1 MSVLNVALAKGRLA
15 DISMDY
21 FRAAG
26 ISCPEFDDPKRK
38 LILSDESGIV
48 RFFLGKPSDIP
59 TFVEYG
65 AADIGIVGKDTL
77 LEEERDLFEVL
88 DLGFARCKM
97 SVAGPVGQKE
107 RWEKKTRKKVATKY
121 PHIAEKYFREQRRE
135 RVEII
140 KINGSVE
147 LAPITGLSDVIV
159 DIVQSGATLDA
170 NGLVIY
176 EDVVTD
182 ISARMVVNKVSM
194 KTKNEMIVRLIRDF
208 KAELLKKNQ
217 L

>member
-1 MSVLNVALAKGRLA
+1 MDVLNVALAKGRLA
-15 DISMDY
+15 ELSME
-21 FRAAG
+21 FFKKSG

-38 LILSDESGIV
+38 LILTDESGKI

-77 LEEERDLFEVL
+77 LEEERDLYEVL
-88 DLGFARCKM
+88 NLGFAACRMC
-97 SVAGPVGQKE
+97 VAGPVEKKAT
-107 RWEKKTRKKVATKY
+107 WEKKSRKKVATKY
-121 PHIAEKYFREQRRE
+121 PHIAEKYFREQRLE

-147 LAPITGLSDVIV
+147 LGPITGLADVIV

-170 NGLVIY
+170 NGLEIY

-194 KTKNEMIVRLIRDF
+194 KTKNEMIVGLIRDF
-208 KAELLKKNQ
+208 KEELLQRSK
-217 L
+217 

>member
-1 MSVLNVALAKGRLA
+1 MKTLNVALAKGRLA
-15 DISMDY
+15 DLSMEF
-21 FRAAG
+21 FRKSG
-26 ISCPEFDDPKRK
+26 IVCPEFDDPKRK
-38 LILSDESGIV
+38 LILTDESGGV
-48 RFFLGKPSDIP
+48 RFFLRKPSDIP

-88 DLGFARCKM
+88 DLGFGRCRM
-97 SVAGPVGQKE
+97 CVAGPVGKQE
-107 RWEKKTRKKVATKY
+107 LWEKNQRKKVATKY
-121 PHIAEKYFREQRRE
+121 PHIAEKYFREERSE

-147 LAPITGLSDVIV
+147 LAPITGLADVIV

-176 EDVVTD
+176 EDVIQD

-194 KTKNEMIVRLIRDF
+194 KTKNEMIVKLIRDF
-208 KAELLKKNQ
+208 KKELE
-217 L
+217 

>member
-1 MSVLNVALAKGRLA
+1 MKTLNVALAKGRLA
-15 DISMDY
+15 DLSMEF
-21 FRAAG
+21 FRKSG
-26 ISCPEFDDPKRK
+26 IVCPEFNDPRRK
-38 LILSDESGIV
+38 LILTDESGSV

-88 DLGFARCKM
+88 NLGFGRCRM
-97 SVAGPVGQKE
+97 CVAGPLGKQSL
-107 RWEKKTRKKVATKY
+107 WEKNPRKKVATKY
-121 PHIAEKYFREQRRE
+121 PHIAEKYFREERLE

-147 LAPITGLSDVIV
+147 LAPITGLADVIV

-176 EDVVTD
+176 EDVVRD

-194 KTKNEMIVRLIRDF
+194 KTKNEMIVKLIRDF
-208 KAELLKKNQ
+208 KKELE
-217 L
+217 

>member
-1 MSVLNVALAKGRLA
+1 MEVLNVALAKGRLA
-15 DISMDY
+15 DKAMEFFKISGVD
-21 FRAAG
+21 
-26 ISCPEFDDPKRK
+26 CPEFDDPKRK
-38 LILSDESGIV
+38 LILTDTTGKI

-88 DLGFARCKM
+88 DLGFAGCRMC
-97 SVAGPVGQKE
+97 VAGPVENKDT
-107 RWEKKTRKKVATKY
+107 WEENKRKKVATKY
-121 PHIAEKYFREQRRE
+121 PHIAEKYFREQRQE

-147 LAPITGLSDVIV
+147 LGPITGLADVIV

-194 KTKNEMIVRLIRDF
+194 KTKNEMIFQLINDF
-208 KAELLKKNQ
+208 KEELMKRGK
-217 L
+217 

>member
-1 MSVLNVALAKGRLA
+1 MTTLNVALAKGRLA
-15 DISMDY
+15 ELSMD
-21 FRAAG
+21 FFKKSG

-38 LILSDESGIV
+38 LILSDESGQV

-88 DLGFARCKM
+88 DLGFACCKM
-97 SVAGPVGQKE
+97 SVAGPVDKKE
-107 RWEKKTRKKVATKY
+107 LWEKNPRKKVGTKY

-135 RVEII
+135 RAEII

-170 NGLVIY
+170 NGLMIY

-194 KTKNEMIVRLIRDF
+194 KTKNELIIKLIRDF
-208 KAELLKKNQ
+208 KDQ
-217 L
+217 LQNGGK

>member
-1 MSVLNVALAKGRLA
+1 MKTLNVALAKGRLA
-15 DISMDY
+15 DLSMEF
-21 FRAAG
+21 FRKSG
-26 ISCPEFDDPKRK
+26 IVCPEFDDPKRK
-38 LILSDESGIV
+38 LILTDESGGV

-88 DLGFARCKM
+88 DLGFGRCRM
-97 SVAGPVGQKE
+97 CVAGPVGKQE
-107 RWEKKTRKKVATKY
+107 LWEKNQRKKVATKY
-121 PHIAEKYFREQRRE
+121 PHIAEKYFREERSE

-147 LAPITGLSDVIV
+147 LAPITGLADVIV

-176 EDVVTD
+176 EDVIQD

-194 KTKNEMIVRLIRDF
+194 KTKNEMIVKLIRDF
-208 KAELLKKNQ
+208 KKELE
-217 L
+217 

>member
-1 MSVLNVALAKGRLA
+1 MDILNVALAKGRLA
-15 DISMDY
+15 DLSME
-21 FRAAG
+21 FFEKSG
-26 ISCPEFDDPKRK
+26 IHCPDFDDPKRK
-38 LILSDESGIV
+38 LILTDETGGV

-77 LEEERDLFEVL
+77 LEEERDLYEVL
-88 DLGFARCKM
+88 DLGFGSCKM
-97 SVAGPVGQKE
+97 CVAGPAENQSTWNNE
-107 RWEKKTRKKVATKY
+107 YRKKVATKY
-121 PHIAEKYFREQRRE
+121 PHIAEKYFREEKKE

-159 DIVQSGATLDA
+159 DIVQSGATLVA
-170 NGLVIY
+170 NGLTVY
-176 EDVVTD
+176 EDVAEN

-194 KTKNEMIVRLIRDF
+194 KTKNEMILKLINDF
-208 KAELLKKNQ
+208 KNELILRSK
-217 L
+217 

>member
-1 MSVLNVALAKGRLA
+1 MDVLNVALAKGRLA
-15 DISMDY
+15 EEAMEFFKIS
-21 FRAAG
+21 G
-26 ISCPEFDDPKRK
+26 VNCPEFEDPKRK
-38 LILSDESGIV
+38 LILTDVSGRF

-77 LEEERDLFEVL
+77 LEEDRELFEVL
-88 DLGFARCKM
+88 DLGFGACRMC
-97 SVAGPVGQKE
+97 VAGPREHKDT
-107 RWEKKTRKKVATKY
+107 WEANKRKKVATKY

-135 RVEII
+135 RVEMI

-147 LAPITGLSDVIV
+147 LGPITGLADLIV

-170 NGLVIY
+170 NGLAIY
-176 EDVVTD
+176 EDVVSD

-194 KTKNEMIVRLIRDF
+194 KTKNEMIVKLIHDF
-208 KAELLKKNQ
+208 KDELQ
-217 L
+217 RRSQ